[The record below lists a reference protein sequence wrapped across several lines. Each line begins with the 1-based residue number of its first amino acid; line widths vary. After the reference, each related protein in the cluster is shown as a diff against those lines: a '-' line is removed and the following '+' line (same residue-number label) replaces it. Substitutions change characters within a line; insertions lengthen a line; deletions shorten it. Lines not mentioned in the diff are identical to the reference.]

1 LNRQLALH
9 FSTPAR
15 GIGPQKGEGMPRYFF
30 SVSNGERTTLHSD
43 GIELPDMPSVWIEA
57 TKSTGEI
64 LRDLN
69 HGIHAGTELR
79 MDVADEARKPLFSL
93 RVIAEIHE

>member
-1 LNRQLALH
+1 V
-9 FSTPAR
+9 AR
-15 GIGPQKGEGMPRYFF
+15 GPQGGYCHAAIFF
-30 SVSNGERTTLHSD
+30 RVSDGERTTLDSD
-43 GIELPDMPSVWIEA
+43 AIELPDMCSVWIEA

-69 HGIHAGTELR
+69 HAIRVGTELR

-93 RVIAEIHE
+93 RVIAESHEQKKTYE

>member
-1 LNRQLALH
+1 M
-9 FSTPAR
+9 S
-15 GIGPQKGEGMPRYFF
+15 RYFF
-30 SVSNGERTTLHSD
+30 SVSNGERTTHHSD
-43 GIELPDMPSVWIEA
+43 GIELPDMSSVWIEA

-69 HGIHAGTELR
+69 DGIHAGTELR
-79 MDVADEARKPLFSL
+79 MDVADETRKPIFSL

>member
-1 LNRQLALH
+1 VAWGRTEAI
-9 FSTPAR
+9 A
-15 GIGPQKGEGMPRYFF
+15 MPRYFF
-30 SVSNGERTTLHSD
+30 SVSDGERTTLDSD
-43 GIELPDMPSVWIEA
+43 AIELPDMCSVWIEA

-69 HGIHAGTELR
+69 HAIGIGTELR

-93 RVIAEIHE
+93 RVIAESHEQKKTHE

>member
-1 LNRQLALH
+1 
-9 FSTPAR
+9 
-15 GIGPQKGEGMPRYFF
+15 MPRYFF

-43 GIELPDMPSVWIEA
+43 GIELPDMPSVLIEA

-69 HGIHAGTELR
+69 HAIDAGIELR
-79 MDVADEARKPLFSL
+79 MDVADETRKPIFSL
-93 RVIAEIHE
+93 RVIAESHE